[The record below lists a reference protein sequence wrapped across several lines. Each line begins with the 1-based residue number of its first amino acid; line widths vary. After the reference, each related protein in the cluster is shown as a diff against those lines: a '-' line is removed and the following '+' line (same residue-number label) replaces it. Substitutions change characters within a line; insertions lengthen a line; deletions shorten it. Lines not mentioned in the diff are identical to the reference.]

1 MEIKHGKLTVVGD
14 IEMLPEGVMD
24 KLIAAFDETYLKIWE
39 RFGEGEPFDIT
50 YSIESKYT
58 GVAYTRGGKHVGL
71 NPEWMVKHPEDIDC
85 MTHELIHVAQ
95 HYPKYDFAWVVE
107 GLADY
112 GRDMF
117 GVNNEAAK
125 WKLPCGYHGEKMT
138 AGYRS
143 TAAFFKFIEA
153 NYCKDAINIMHNALR
168 NQTFTLDTFKEQMG
182 TSLEDLWNAYMKAA
196 EQ

>member
-1 MEIKHGKLTVVGD
+1 MEIKHGKLTVIGD
-14 IEMLPEGVMD
+14 IEMLPEGSVD
-24 KLIAAFDETYLKIWE
+24 RLIKAFDETYLKIWE
-39 RFGEGEPFDIT
+39 RFGDGEPFDIT
-50 YSIESKYT
+50 YSIESAYK

-71 NPEWMVKHPEDIDC
+71 NPEWLVKHPEDIDC

-95 HYPKYDFAWVVE
+95 HYPKYDQPWIVE

-125 WKLPCGYHGEKMT
+125 WKLPTGYRGEKMT

-143 TAAFFKFIEA
+143 TAAFIKFIEA
-153 NYCKDAINIMHNALR
+153 NYCADVVDILHNTLR
-168 NQTFTLDTFKEQMG
+168 AGEFTMDTFKEKMG
-182 TSLEDLWNAYMKAA
+182 TPIEEMWEAYTKA
-196 EQ
+196 